1 MRRKIPPEAFSFYLG
16 LGQARSYD
24 VVAAHYRVTK
34 RAVTN
39 LAVKERWQEKLD
51 AAERQAR
58 AKAEEKAQESVD
70 DMKSRH
76 LKTMQLVQRKAL
88 DALRS
93 MPLTTAMDAVK
104 ALAMA
109 VDRER
114 LIRGEPTDH
123 SLVSVEEII
132 KREYALLMVD
142 ADQPPEKVR
151 ITDAAQEREHQ
162 AAR

>member
-16 LGQARSYD
+16 LGQVRSYD
-24 VVAAHYRVTK
+24 AVAAHYRVTK

-39 LAVKERWQEKLD
+39 LAVKERWQEKLE
-51 AAERQAR
+51 ASERQAR

-142 ADQPPEKVR
+142 VEEPSEKGR
-151 ITDAAQEREHQ
+151 STGAAQERDFQ